1 MSLSVP
7 AHEDEIL
14 KDNQSNTTTST
25 SSNSTIGDQNLDE
38 SVVDSEGDGAE
49 SSLRTNSPRK
59 SNRQDIK
66 PTETLTD
73 PLTLLQQATENN
85 LCKSEQCTDYVYL
98 ETNNENENHNSGKQD
113 ERREA
118 IQTQQI
124 KEKKRLLL
132 FL

>member
-38 SVVDSEGDGAE
+38 SVDSEGDGAE